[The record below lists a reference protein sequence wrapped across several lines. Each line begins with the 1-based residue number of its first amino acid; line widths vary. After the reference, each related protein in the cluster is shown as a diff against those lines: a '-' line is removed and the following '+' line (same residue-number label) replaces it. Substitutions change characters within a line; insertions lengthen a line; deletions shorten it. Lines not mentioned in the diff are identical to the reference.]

1 MNKDLWNNVI
11 VPALV
16 IIVAVAAFLW
26 LAITMLGADPTA
38 YGATDPAQERP
49 FDHSGCQ
56 YPFRTT
62 NTPDGCDNSDPCDPS
77 NAAKGGSGECGDVIP
92 TIVPSVAPA
101 ASHDVK
107 VSGCYAK

>member
-26 LAITMLGADPTA
+26 LAVTMIGADPTA

-49 FDHSGCQ
+49 FDHSNCQ
-56 YPFRTT
+56 YPNRTT
-62 NTPDGCDNSDPCDPS
+62 NPPDGCDNSDPCDPA
-77 NAAKGGSGECGDVIP
+77 NTKGGSGECNDVIP
-92 TIVPSVAPA
+92 TIVPTVAPA
-101 ASHDVK
+101 ASQRVESSTCGGK
-107 VSGCYAK
+107 